1 MNRIK
6 SVTPLPNMILLVVFQ
21 NGIEKKYDIKNLYK
35 IFPQFKELESE
46 NKLYKKVGVDAG
58 GYGMMI

>member
-6 SVTPLPNMILLVVFQ
+6 SVTSLPNMILLDVFQ

-35 IFPQFKELESE
+35 IFPQLKELESD